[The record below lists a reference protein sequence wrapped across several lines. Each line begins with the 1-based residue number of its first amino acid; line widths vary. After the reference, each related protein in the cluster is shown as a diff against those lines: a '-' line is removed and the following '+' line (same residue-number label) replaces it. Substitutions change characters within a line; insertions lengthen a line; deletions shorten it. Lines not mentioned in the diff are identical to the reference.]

1 VSVAA
6 DLLYDVPAS
15 TEIDSVEYIRTADNV
30 LAGHGFSIEDTA
42 PWKPN
47 AFRTPGPLLTN
58 IPLRILSFKSDLLAI
73 IISRLLLL
81 VAAVLV
87 IHLASRLGLSSFALV
102 AGTFFVLAPSIAYYS
117 LLPYSTETPYAVAC
131 SLLFVASLAYLN
143 QGRWGPLVL
152 IGLVAMYALYLRP
165 AALFVLA
172 AYIVVATFLAL
183 RNISQVRRR
192 LLLAAGSCLL
202 GVIGAYGTWGYRN
215 YKVFGAFQYSS
226 ISGEALLRY
235 NVLPMEPYLDE
246 KGKQEVEC
254 ALVQYG
260 TFLQR
265 YSDSDQF
272 ILSNRHAKEALRL
285 IFKYP
290 LPFLQ
295 SHLEGVIRAFFVFSP
310 NILKGRSPMLVIA
323 ASIVHSGLAI
333 MGILGLAAYWKTF
346 SELQRLALLLMLT
359 VGVVSSLTVGAPA
372 SPRFRIPFDVVLA
385 IGCALFVMG
394 ALRKRDNM

>member
-1 VSVAA
+1 MSEGRAEVAGQPTRQHYLLYLFWIAVLLQAAVSVAA
-6 DLLYDVPAS
+6 YLLYDVPVS

-30 LAGHGFSIEDTA
+30 VAGHGFSIEDTA

-102 AGTFFVLAPSIAYYS
+102 AGTFFVLAPSM
-117 LLPYSTETPYAVAC
+117 
-131 SLLFVASLAYLN
+131 
-143 QGRWGPLVL
+143 

-172 AYIVVATFLAL
+172 AYIVVAIFLAL

-235 NVLPMEPYLDE
+235 NVFPMEPYLDE

-254 ALVQYG
+254 ALVKYG

-385 IGCALFVMG
+385 IGCALFVMR